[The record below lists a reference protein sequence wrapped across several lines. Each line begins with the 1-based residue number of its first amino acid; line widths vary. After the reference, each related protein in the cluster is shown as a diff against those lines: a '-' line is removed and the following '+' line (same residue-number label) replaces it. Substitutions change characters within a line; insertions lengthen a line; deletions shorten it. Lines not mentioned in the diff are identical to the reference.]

1 MKELRYKMIF
11 ALILLL
17 ISVFIGLGLLLGQLF
32 KTSYLNSFQEQMKQE
47 GVLIA
52 KQIEDQGGVHTVNNE
67 RIEHTQE
74 VLKSRITIV
83 DSAGNIL
90 FDSNKYGGNYKN
102 HNKEIKSIIHEINKE
117 KTGTKHIENGYN
129 IFYFWS
135 TIEISDE
142 LDGIVILS
150 SEANELMISYKQLWL
165 LLSLIL
171 GGSFIVIL
179 IIGSK
184 ITTNFTKPVES
195 ATRTAIELAKGNYH
209 ARAHEDQYN
218 EFSTLN
224 TSINIL
230 ARNLQKITKEQEMQK
245 DRLQV
250 VIENIGMPLILIDAK
265 GRITLINQM
274 FNEMFHV
281 ASQDIIG
288 KTYLDVIEYEIV
300 NETIETIFMTEQKI
314 RKQITIPMNI
324 QMKDFEVYGAP
335 IISLANEWKGI
346 VLAFHDITEIKK
358 LEKIRKDFVAN
369 VSHEL
374 KTPIT
379 SIKGFT
385 ETLLDGALHDQQAL
399 ESFLNIILK
408 ESNRL
413 QSLVYDLLEL
423 SKIESDNLHLNI
435 KEVQICKVILDIVDS
450 LKKRAKEKNIDIQ
463 IDPNNRNQIIEGDL
477 LRIQQ
482 IFINLISNALSY
494 TLPGGNIYI
503 DIRDEQDYV
512 TISIRDTGIGI
523 ETEEIPRVFERFYR
537 VDKARSR
544 NSGGTG
550 LGLAIVK
557 HSVEAHHGEI
567 RVDSEVGRGSNF
579 IVKLPKKLSTNLNE
593 YNSTSSKQ

>member
-11 ALILLL
+11 ALTILL

-52 KQIEDQGGVHTVNNE
+52 KQIADQGGVNTINRE

-83 DSAGNIL
+83 DYAGNTL
-90 FDSNKYGGNYKN
+90 FDSDKYGGNYKN
-102 HNKEIKSIIHEINKE
+102 HNEQINSIIHGINKE
-117 KTGTKHIENGYN
+117 QTGTKHIENGLN
-129 IFYFWS
+129 RFYFWS
-135 TIEISDE
+135 TIEINGK

-165 LLSLIL
+165 LLFLIL

-209 ARAHEDQYN
+209 ARAHEDHYN

-224 TSINIL
+224 ISLNIL
-230 ARNLQKITKEQEMQK
+230 ARNLQSITKEQEMQK
-245 DRLQV
+245 DRLRA
-250 VIENIGMPLILIDAK
+250 VIENMGMPLILIDAK
-265 GRITLINQM
+265 GRIILVNQM

-281 ASQDIIG
+281 VAQDIIG
-288 KTYLDVIEYEIV
+288 KTYLDVIEYERV
-300 NETIETIFMTEQKI
+300 NDIIENIFMTEQKI
-314 RKQITIPMNI
+314 RKQITIPINI

-346 VLAFHDITEIKK
+346 VLVFHDITEIKN

-379 SIKGFT
+379 SIKGFA

-423 SKIESDNLHLNI
+423 SKIESDNLRLNI
-435 KEVQICKVILDIVDS
+435 KNVHICKVIQDIVDS
-450 LKKRAKEKNIDIQ
+450 LKKRAKEKSIEIQ
-463 IDPNNRNQIIEGDL
+463 IDTNNRHQIIEGDL

-494 TLPGGNIYI
+494 TLPDGEVHI
-503 DIRDEQDYV
+503 DIRDEQDFV

-523 ETEEIPRVFERFYR
+523 ETEEIPRIFERFYR

-557 HSVEAHHGEI
+557 HSVEAHNGEI
-567 RVDSEVGRGSNF
+567 RVESEVGRGSNF
-579 IVKLPKKLSTNLNE
+579 IVRLPKKFSADLNKSNS
-593 YNSTSSKQ
+593 NSTR